1 MCGIVGLMDPNGI
14 ENTVL
19 EKMKDSLVHRGPDDA
34 GIWISS
40 DRMIGLAHRRLSIL
54 DLTVKGRQPMSD
66 CNGRL
71 WITYNGEIYN
81 FKEIRTELEAK
92 DYNFQTDTDT
102 EVILY
107 AYKEW
112 GVDCLSRF
120 NGMFAFCIYDL
131 KQQILFLARDRV
143 GKKPLYYL
151 NQTNKFIFASELKA
165 ILQDPKVSKEI
176 DLRAL
181 NYYLSQGYI
190 PSDLSIFSGI
200 TKLKPGHAMLLDI
213 ESFKIKIWRY
223 WEIPTALDQYT
234 ADDSL
239 IEELDHLLRDAIKLR
254 MVSDVPLGV
263 FLSGGLDSSLV
274 VAMMSSISDRPVKAF
289 SIGFDEKHYNELS
302 YARIVAKYFGADL
315 TEVILRPHVIDLLPS
330 LVTQFDEPFADSSL
344 LPTFIVSKVAREM
357 VTVALSGDGGD
368 EVFGGYLTYT
378 DALRRDHIFKWFPK
392 SLHHAIKRAGH
403 YLPGRGGFISSTYD
417 YFVDLYIQAY
427 FRARERMSLF
437 HRDILSELG
446 SDLDEPET
454 SRRIMM

>member
-131 KQQILFLARDRV
+131 KQQILFFNNAI
-143 GKKPLYYL
+143 
-151 NQTNKFIFASELKA
+151 NK
-165 ILQDPKVSKEI
+165 
-176 DLRAL
+176 
-181 NYYLSQGYI
+181 
-190 PSDLSIFSGI
+190 I
-200 TKLKPGHAMLLDI
+200 TK
-213 ESFKIKIWRY
+213 
-223 WEIPTALDQYT
+223 PT
-234 ADDSL
+234 
-239 IEELDHLLRDAIKLR
+239 
-254 MVSDVPLGV
+254 
-263 FLSGGLDSSLV
+263 
-274 VAMMSSISDRPVKAF
+274 
-289 SIGFDEKHYNELS
+289 N
-302 YARIVAKYFGADL
+302 
-315 TEVILRPHVIDLLPS
+315 
-330 LVTQFDEPFADSSL
+330 
-344 LPTFIVSKVAREM
+344 
-357 VTVALSGDGGD
+357 
-368 EVFGGYLTYT
+368 
-378 DALRRDHIFKWFPK
+378 
-392 SLHHAIKRAGH
+392 
-403 YLPGRGGFISSTYD
+403 
-417 YFVDLYIQAY
+417 
-427 FRARERMSLF
+427 
-437 HRDILSELG
+437 
-446 SDLDEPET
+446 
-454 SRRIMM
+454 